1 MVSQRGYHAAGQ
13 AQNGR
18 EGQAM
23 SRLGMLFTAGSVL
36 LLAPAAGAQSEIPSP
51 DDVLAAIGH
60 LGAVPVPEDNP
71 LTRAKV
77 ELGQRLVENPG
88 LSGTVRPRASPVI
101 CPSTALPR
109 PSRSGP
115 RT

>member
-1 MVSQRGYHAAGQ
+1 
-13 AQNGR
+13 
-18 EGQAM
+18 
-23 SRLGMLFTAGSVL
+23 MLITAGSVL
-36 LLAPAAGAQSEIPSP
+36 LLAPAAGAQMEIPSP

-60 LGAVPVPEDNP
+60 LGAVPIPEDNP

-77 ELGQRLVENPG
+77 ELGQRLFEDPG
-88 LSGTVRPRASPVI
+88 LSGDGSTSCLTAI

-115 RT
+115 PTPHKPSAAIRRRS